1 MPTLTGCSVCLKRA
15 LAIAKSFS
23 RGSASIAIAAEFF
36 WVSVMVVFMV
46 ACGLQK
52 YTPCCKELR
61 LRIWVH
67 TIYYQPGQLQE
78 FRPPEG
84 RDNLQLS
91 PGRRPPRG
99 RGSGMGSVGSCP
111 PQSCCDRLTLRVVL
125 LKVSPL
131 VARLISV
138 LDDLSL
144 EELHDISVIGR
155 NLRDVYPCS
164 WDAKAGQ
171 AAMILRQTDLRFSC

>member
-52 YTPCCKELR
+52 IYTVLQR
-61 LRIWVH
+61 TSTSDLVH

-78 FRPPEG
+78 FRSVSAWMVIGPHIGFVLLDEIQ
-84 RDNLQLS
+84 DVLS
-91 PGRRPPRG
+91 LPGTGGRG
-99 RGSGMGSVGSCP
+99 RHRCGSWQG
-111 PQSCCDRLTLRVVL
+111 
-125 LKVSPL
+125 
-131 VARLISV
+131 
-138 LDDLSL
+138 
-144 EELHDISVIGR
+144 
-155 NLRDVYPCS
+155 
-164 WDAKAGQ
+164 
-171 AAMILRQTDLRFSC
+171 

>member
-23 RGSASIAIAAEFF
+23 RGSASIAIASEFF

-52 YTPCCKELR
+52 YTPCCKGLR

-84 RDNLQLS
+84 RITCNSL
-91 PGRRPPRG
+91 RVR
-99 RGSGMGSVGSCP
+99 
-111 PQSCCDRLTLRVVL
+111 DRLNIGARP
-125 LKVSPL
+125 S
-131 VARLISV
+131 VA
-138 LDDLSL
+138 SL
-144 EELHDISVIGR
+144 HPPPTSL
-155 NLRDVYPCS
+155 
-164 WDAKAGQ
+164 
-171 AAMILRQTDLRFSC
+171 

>member
-23 RGSASIAIAAEFF
+23 RGSVSIAIAAEFF

-52 YTPCCKELR
+52 YTPCCKGLR

-78 FRPPEG
+78 FRPPEE
-84 RDNLQLS
+84 RDTCNSLLIGA
-91 PGRRPPRG
+91 PKG
-99 RGSGMGSVGSCP
+99 RGSGMGTVGSFP
-111 PQSCCDRLTLRVVL
+111 PHL
-125 LKVSPL
+125 
-131 VARLISV
+131 
-138 LDDLSL
+138 
-144 EELHDISVIGR
+144 
-155 NLRDVYPCS
+155 
-164 WDAKAGQ
+164 
-171 AAMILRQTDLRFSC
+171 AMIVVP

>member
-15 LAIAKSFS
+15 LAVAKSFC

-52 YTPCCKELR
+52 YTPCCKGLR

-78 FRPPEG
+78 FRSVTAWMVIGPHIGFVLLDEIQ
-84 RDNLQLS
+84 DVMSL
-91 PGRRPPRG
+91 PGTGG
-99 RGSGMGSVGSCP
+99 RGAAPVRTMEKGQHGRGKFHRRAESKP
-111 PQSCCDRLTLRVVL
+111 P
-125 LKVSPL
+125 
-131 VARLISV
+131 
-138 LDDLSL
+138 
-144 EELHDISVIGR
+144 
-155 NLRDVYPCS
+155 N
-164 WDAKAGQ
+164 
-171 AAMILRQTDLRFSC
+171 